1 MRRIS
6 TDMPHIDTQ
15 YQLRRQEEKLSKQQS
30 QIASQNRILELRD
43 DPLAASHTVRYQSY
57 LARLERFEKNTQ
69 YAKDHYNLVD
79 GYMREALGILQRV
92 RELSVQAANGT
103 YTAEDLKLMGVEVN
117 ELIKELAALSNT
129 TAPDGKQVFAGDK
142 AFTEPFRIVE
152 GAIPGGGGASGGG
165 EQMVVRVEY
174 RGAGASRRA
183 EISDNAYV
191 DLDIGGGEAFWAEKM
206 KIFSSVNASN
216 YRVAAPGA
224 FFIDGTEIRV
234 APGDTL
240 PAIVAKINDSPAPV
254 KAYIDPE
261 TRGLVLEGTN
271 PHLIRAEDAVTPNGD
286 GPTVLKDLGI
296 IRGNMENNAP
306 NWDTTRSLVSGG
318 SMFDMF
324 IRLRDAMFRGDQDFI
339 GSQGIAGMDLALGNL
354 TTRIA
359 DIGSRQERAETVWQ
373 RINMEI
379 PDVTANIVRESS
391 VDMTDAATDLKFLDF
406 VHKASLQTAARLLPV
421 SLLDFLR

>member
-6 TDMPHIDTQ
+6 SDMPHIDTQ
-15 YQLRRQEEKLSKQQS
+15 FQLRRQEERLAKLQS
-30 QIASQNRILELRD
+30 QITSENRIQELRD
-43 DPLAASHTVRYQSY
+43 DPLAAAHTVRYQSY
-57 LARLERFEKNTQ
+57 LARLERFEKNTL
-69 YAKDHYNLVD
+69 YAKDHYNVVY
-79 GYMREALGILQRV
+79 GYMNEALSIMQRV
-92 RELSVQAANGT
+92 RELSVMASNGI
-103 YTAEDLKLMGVEVN
+103 YTEEDEKLMGMEVN
-117 ELIKELAALSNT
+117 ELIKELASLSNT
-129 TAPDGKQVFAGDK
+129 VGPDGKQVFAGDK
-142 AFTEPFRIVE
+142 AFTEPFRLVE
-152 GAIPGGGGASGGG
+152 GSIPGGG
-165 EQMVVRVEY
+165 ENMVVRVEY
-174 RGAGASRRA
+174 RGAGASRRT
-183 EISDNAYV
+183 EISDNTYV

-206 KIFSSVNASN
+206 QVFSSVDATN
-216 YRVAAPGA
+216 YRVSASGS

-254 KAYIDPE
+254 KAYIDPD

-271 PHLIRAEDAVTPNGD
+271 PHLIRAEDAVSPNGE

-306 NWDTTRSLVSGG
+306 NWDTARSRVSGG
-318 SMFDMF
+318 SMFDML
-324 IRLRDAMFRGDQDFI
+324 IRLRDAMYRGDHEFI
-339 GSQGIAGMDLALGNL
+339 GSQGIAGMDLAINNL

-373 RINMEI
+373 RLNREI

-391 VDMTDAATDLKFLDF
+391 VDMTDAATDLKMLDF
-406 VHKASLQTAARLLPV
+406 AHKASLQTAAHLLPV